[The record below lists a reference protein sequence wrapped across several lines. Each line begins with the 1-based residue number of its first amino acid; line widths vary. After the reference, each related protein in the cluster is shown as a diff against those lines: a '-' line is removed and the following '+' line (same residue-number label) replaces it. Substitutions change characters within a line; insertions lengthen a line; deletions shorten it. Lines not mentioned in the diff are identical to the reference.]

1 MPISKKIKVR
11 GARENNLNN
20 ISVDIPRDK
29 FVVITGV
36 SGSGK
41 SSLAFNT
48 IFAEGQRRYMESLS
62 AYARQFLGRMEKPD
76 VDSIEGLSPAISI
89 DQKGVSKNPRS
100 TVGTVTE
107 IYDYLRLLF
116 SRIGKPHCPSCGEIV
131 SKQSIEEI
139 TERVLKLEEN
149 KKILLLAPL
158 VKHMKGEH
166 KNIITKIK
174 RDGYVRARIDENIY
188 ELDEEIK
195 LNKNKWHNIE
205 VVVDRLIIKNNM
217 DRSRLSES
225 VEACLA
231 LGAGRLIIASSSE
244 EDIIISE
251 NLSCA
256 KCDVSIEELEPRNF
270 SFNTPYGACKPCS
283 GLGYKL
289 QIEPEMIIP
298 DPNKKL
304 IDGAIVPWTLKN
316 GRLAWEYN
324 FIRTLSEFHG
334 FSIEEKVK
342 DLSPDILKL
351 ILYGSKKDVYPVRYS
366 SKRGGERVWR
376 TKFTGVVNILEKR
389 FHSSES
395 SSVRDTLQS
404 FMTQKRCSEC
414 KGQRLKKDALSVKI
428 LNKNIFEVS
437 DLSVKECYRWIED
450 SQEKK
455 SSPLDSLNNSELK
468 IGSQI
473 FKEISSRLK
482 FLDKV
487 GLGYISLN
495 RPTSTLSGGEG
506 QRIRLASQIGSG
518 LTGVMYVCDEP
529 SIGLHPVDNSRLIN
543 TLLELR
549 NLGNTILVVEHDES
563 IMRAADHI
571 IDLGPRA
578 GNLGGNISAQGS
590 IEKIIKSKDSLTGAY
605 LSGKKI
611 INIPKKRRLKQK
623 SKDIQILGAEEN
635 NLKNLD
641 VTIPLQLLVCVTGAS
656 GSGKST
662 LINEILYKSLYK
674 HFYNSKEIPGKHKD
688 ILGLSELDKV
698 INIDQSPIGRTPRSN
713 PATYTGLFGPI
724 RDLFASVPESRAKG
738 YKAGRFSFNVKGGRC
753 ENCEGAGYNEIQM
766 QFLPD
771 VNVPCEDCKG
781 NRYNQEALKIK
792 FKGFSISEILDLT
805 VSEALKVFSPY
816 QSIYKKLETLSDVG
830 LGYIKLGQPA
840 TTLSGG
846 EAQRVKLSTYLS
858 KRATG
863 KTLFILD
870 EPTTGL
876 SFEDCNS
883 LIKILHRLVDAGN
896 SVVLI
901 EHHLDVIK
909 NADWIIDLG
918 PGAGESGGKL
928 IGEGSPENIAA
939 INASF
944 TGQYLNKESKIKPV
958 ARTLTTK
965 KIKTQKPKKIEN
977 NSLFSFPKRDNDNI
991 SQPRPTKKRFR
1002 GRRRSKSII

>member
-1 MPISKKIKVR
+1 MPISKKIKVK
-11 GARENNLNN
+11 GARENNLKN
-20 ISVDIPRDK
+20 ISIDIPRDK

-116 SRIGKPHCPSCGEIV
+116 SRIGRPHCPSCGELV

-139 TERVLKLEEN
+139 SERILKLGEN
-149 KKILLLAPL
+149 KRIMLLAPII
-158 VKHMKGEH
+158 KHMKGEH
-166 KNIITKIK
+166 KNIISKIR
-174 RDGYVRARIDENIY
+174 RDGYIRARVDGNIF
-188 ELDEEIK
+188 EVEEEIR

-205 VVVDRLIIKNNM
+205 VVVDRLIIKKSM
-217 DRSRLSES
+217 DASRLNES
-225 VEACLA
+225 VEACLS
-231 LGAGRLIIASSSE
+231 LGEGRLIIASSSE
-244 EDIIISE
+244 EDIIVSE

-256 KCDVSIEELEPRNF
+256 NCDISIEELEPRNF
-270 SFNTPYGACKPCS
+270 SFNTPYGACKSCS

-289 QIEPEMIIP
+289 QIEPELIIP
-298 DPNKKL
+298 NPEKKL

-316 GRLAWEYN
+316 GSLAWEYN
-324 FIRTLSEFHG
+324 FIKTLSEVHG
-334 FSIEEKVK
+334 FSLEEKVK
-342 DLSPDILKL
+342 DLSQDILKL
-351 ILYGSKKDVYPVRYS
+351 LLYGSKKDVYPVKYS
-366 SKRGGERVWR
+366 SKRGGERIWR
-376 TKFTGVVNILEKR
+376 TKFTGIVNILEKR

-395 SSVRDTLQS
+395 SAVRDSLQT
-404 FMTQKRCSEC
+404 FMTQKKCSEC

-428 LNKNIFEVS
+428 LNSNIFEIS
-437 DLSVKECYRWIED
+437 NLSVKDCYQWISR
-450 SQEKK
+450 SQEKNSK
-455 SSPLDSLNNSELK
+455 ESGLLSSSELK

-529 SIGLHPVDNSRLIN
+529 SIGLHPIDNDRLIN
-543 TLLELR
+543 TLIELK
-549 NLGNTILVVEHDES
+549 NLGNTVLVVEHDES

-571 IDLGPRA
+571 VDLGPGA
-578 GNLGGNISAQGS
+578 GNLGGNVTAQGP
-590 IEKIIKSKDSLTGAY
+590 IKNIINSNKSLTGEY
-605 LSGKKI
+605 LSGRKNI
-611 INIPKKRRLKQK
+611 QIPKKRRPKQK
-623 SKDIQILGAEEN
+623 GKELRIIGAEEN
-635 NLKNLD
+635 NLKDLD
-641 VTIPLQLLVCVTGAS
+641 ISVPLQLLVCVTGAS

-662 LINEILYKSLYK
+662 LVNEILYKSLYK
-674 HFYNSKEIPGKHKD
+674 HFHSSREMPGKHRG
-688 ILGLSELDKV
+688 IMGTENLDKV

-724 RDLFASVPESRAKG
+724 RELFASVPESRAKG

-771 VNVPCEDCKG
+771 VSVPCEDCKG
-781 NRYNQEALKIK
+781 RRYNQEALKIK
-792 FKGFSISEILDLT
+792 FKGLSISEILDLT
-805 VSEALKVFSPY
+805 VAEALKIFSPY
-816 QSIYKKLETLSDVG
+816 PSISKKLETLNDVG

-909 NADWIIDLG
+909 NADWIVDLG
-918 PGAGESGGKL
+918 PGAGDSGGEL
-928 IGEGSPENIAA
+928 IAEGSPENIAA
-939 INASF
+939 VNNSF
-944 TGQYLNKESKIKPV
+944 TGQYLNKESKIKPKT
-958 ARTLTTK
+958 RTTK
-965 KIKTQKPKKIEN
+965 IKKISN
-977 NSLFSFPKRDNDNI
+977 KVPKITKDMSLFNFPKREQRGANNI
-991 SQPRPTKKRFR
+991 VPAKKKFR
-1002 GRRRSKSII
+1002 RRRRSSSII

>member
-1 MPISKKIKVR
+1 MPVSKKIKVK

-116 SRIGKPHCPSCGEIV
+116 SRIGRPHCPSCGEIV
-131 SKQSIEEI
+131 AKQSTEEI
-139 TERVLKLEEN
+139 TERILKLEEN
-149 KKILLLAPL
+149 KRIMLLAPII
-158 VKHMKGEH
+158 KHMKGEH
-166 KNIITKIK
+166 KNAISKIK
-174 RDGYVRARIDENIY
+174 RDGYVRARIDENIF
-188 ELDEEIK
+188 ELEEEIN
-195 LNKNKWHNIE
+195 LDKNKWHNIE
-205 VVVDRLIIKNNM
+205 VVVDRLIIKKNM
-217 DRSRLSES
+217 DRSRLNES
-225 VEACLA
+225 VEACLS
-231 LGAGRLIIASSSE
+231 LGEGRLIIASASE
-244 EDIIISE
+244 EDTIVSE

-256 KCDVSIEELEPRNF
+256 KCDISIEELEPRNF
-270 SFNTPYGACKPCS
+270 SFNTPYGACKSCS

-289 QIEPEMIIP
+289 QIEPELIIP

-316 GRLAWEYN
+316 GALAWEYN
-324 FIRTLSEFHG
+324 FIRTLSEVHG
-334 FSIEEKVK
+334 FSVEDKVK
-342 DLSPDILKL
+342 NLDTDTLKL
-351 ILYGSKKDVYPVRYS
+351 ILYGSKNDVYPVRYS
-366 SKRGGERVWR
+366 SKRGRERIWR

-395 SSVRDTLQS
+395 SSVRDSLQS

-428 LNKNIFEVS
+428 LNENIFEIS
-437 DLSVKECYRWIED
+437 DLSVKDCYKWIER

-455 SSPLDSLNNSELK
+455 PSQDASLNKSELK

-529 SIGLHPVDNSRLIN
+529 SIGLHPVDNDRLIN
-543 TLLELR
+543 TLIELR

-571 IDLGPRA
+571 IDLGPKA
-578 GNLGGNISAQGS
+578 GNLGGNITAQGS
-590 IEKIIKSKDSLTGAY
+590 IEKIIKSSNSLTGEY
-605 LSGKKI
+605 LSGKK
-611 INIPKKRRLKQK
+611 NIEVPKKRRPKLK
-623 SKDIQILGAEEN
+623 SKHIQILGAEEN
-635 NLKNLD
+635 NLKKLD
-641 VTIPLQLLVCVTGAS
+641 VSIPLQLLVCVTGAS

-674 HFYNSKEIPGKHKD
+674 HFHSSREMPGKHRG

-738 YKAGRFSFNVKGGRC
+738 YRAGRFSFNVKGGRC

-771 VNVPCEDCKG
+771 VSVPCEDCKG
-781 NRYNQEALKIK
+781 KRYNQEALKIK
-792 FKGFSISEILDLT
+792 FKGLSISEILDLT

-816 QSIYKKLETLSDVG
+816 QSIYKKLETLNDVG

-876 SFEDCNS
+876 SFEDCNA

-918 PGAGESGGKL
+918 PGAGESGGDL
-928 IGEGSPENIAA
+928 IAEGSPENIAA
-939 INASF
+939 INNSF
-944 TGQYLNKESKIKPV
+944 TGQYLIKESKIKPK
-958 ARTLTTK
+958 AK
-965 KIKTQKPKKIEN
+965 MSEPNKITANKPKKTKKG
-977 NSLFSFPKRDNDNI
+977 LMFSFPKRDQESI
-991 SQPRPTKKRFR
+991 GQIGPAKKRFR

>member
-1 MPISKKIKVR
+1 MPISKKIKVK
-11 GARENNLNN
+11 GARENNLKN
-20 ISVDIPRDK
+20 INIDIPRDK

-89 DQKGVSKNPRS
+89 DQKGASKNPRS

-116 SRIGKPHCPSCGEIV
+116 SRIGKPHCPSCGDLV
-131 SKQSIEEI
+131 TKQSVQEI
-139 TERVLKLEEN
+139 SKRIMKLEEN
-149 KKILLLAPL
+149 KRIMLLSPII
-158 VKHMKGEH
+158 KHMKGEH
-166 KNIITKIK
+166 KNVIAKIQ
-174 RDGYVRARIDENIY
+174 RDGFVRVRIDGEIL
-188 ELDEEIK
+188 EIEDAIK
-195 LNKNKWHNIE
+195 LEKNKWHNIE
-205 VVVDRLIIKNNM
+205 VVVDRLIVKNDM
-217 DRSRLSES
+217 DKSRLNES
-225 VEACLA
+225 VETCLKI
-231 LGAGRLIIASSSE
+231 GDGKLIISSSND
-244 EDIIISE
+244 DILVSE
-251 NLSCA
+251 HLSCS

-270 SFNTPYGACKPCS
+270 SFNTPYGACKNCS

-289 QIEPEMIIP
+289 QIEPELIIP
-298 DPNKKL
+298 DPNKSL

-316 GRLAWEYN
+316 GSLAWEYN
-324 FIRTLSEFHG
+324 FI
-334 FSIEEKVK
+334 FSLAENHNFSPKDKIK
-342 DLSPDILKL
+342 DLKSEDLKL
-351 ILYGSKKDVYPVRYS
+351 ILYGSQSDIYPVKYK
-366 SKRGGERVWR
+366 SKRGIEKIWR
-376 TKFTGVVNILEKR
+376 TKFKGVVNILEKR

-395 SSVRDTLQS
+395 SSVRNSLQGY
-404 FMTQKRCSEC
+404 MTQKTCTEC
-414 KGQRLKKDALSVKI
+414 KGQRLKKDALAVKI
-428 LNKNIFEVS
+428 LNQNIFQIS
-437 DLSVKECYRWIED
+437 DLSVEDCYLWVSMCQNQNNINLD
-450 SQEKK
+450 PLSK
-455 SSPLDSLNNSELK
+455 SDLK

-529 SIGLHPVDNSRLIN
+529 SIGLHPIDNDRLIK
-543 TLLELR
+543 TLLELK
-549 NLGNTILVVEHDES
+549 NLGNTVLVVEHDES

-571 IDLGPRA
+571 IDLGPGA
-578 GNLGGNISAQGS
+578 GNFGGNITGEGP
-590 IEKIIKSKDSLTGAY
+590 IENIINSKDSLTGQY
-605 LSGKKI
+605 LSGDKKI
-611 INIPKKRRLKQK
+611 ETPKTRRVKTK
-623 SKDIQILGAEEN
+623 SKEIQIIGASEN
-635 NLKNLD
+635 NLKNLQIS
-641 VTIPLQLLVCVTGAS
+641 IPLQLLVCVTGAS

-662 LINEILYKSLYK
+662 LVNEILFKSLSG
-674 HFYNSKEIPGKHKD
+674 HLYNSREFPGKHKEVR
-688 ILGLSELDKV
+688 GASNLDKV

-724 RDLFASVPESRAKG
+724 RDLFASVPDSRAKG
-738 YKAGRFSFNVKGGRC
+738 YKPGRFSFNVKGGRC
-753 ENCEGAGYNEIQM
+753 ENCEGAGSNEIQM

-771 VNVPCEDCKG
+771 VNVTCENCKG
-781 NRYNQEALKIK
+781 QRYNEEALKIK
-792 FKGFSISEILDLT
+792 FKGLSIAEILNLT
-805 VSEALKVFSPY
+805 VLEALDIFSPY
-816 QSIYKKLETLSDVG
+816 QSIFKKLQTLSDVG

-858 KRATG
+858 KKATG

-901 EHHLDVIK
+901 EHHLDIIK

-918 PGAGESGGKL
+918 PGAGSSGGQL
-928 IGEGSPENIAA
+928 IAQGTPEQV
-939 INASF
+939 ASVSKSY
-944 TGQYLNKESKIKPV
+944 TGKYLKNKSKIIPKIITNKDIPVIKKP
-958 ARTLTTK
+958 LYK
-965 KIKTQKPKKIEN
+965 NIKN
-977 NSLFSFPKRDNDNI
+977 NDFKFPKREKGLQNNYKA
-991 SQPRPTKKRFR
+991 PKKRFR
-1002 GRRRSKSII
+1002 RSRSLI

>member
-1 MPISKKIKVR
+1 
-11 GARENNLNN
+11 
-20 ISVDIPRDK
+20 
-29 FVVITGV
+29 
-36 SGSGK
+36 
-41 SSLAFNT
+41 
-48 IFAEGQRRYMESLS
+48 
-62 AYARQFLGRMEKPD
+62 
-76 VDSIEGLSPAISI
+76 
-89 DQKGVSKNPRS
+89 
-100 TVGTVTE
+100 
-107 IYDYLRLLF
+107 
-116 SRIGKPHCPSCGEIV
+116 
-131 SKQSIEEI
+131 
-139 TERVLKLEEN
+139 
-149 KKILLLAPL
+149 
-158 VKHMKGEH
+158 
-166 KNIITKIK
+166 
-174 RDGYVRARIDENIY
+174 
-188 ELDEEIK
+188 
-195 LNKNKWHNIE
+195 
-205 VVVDRLIIKNNM
+205 
-217 DRSRLSES
+217 
-225 VEACLA
+225 
-231 LGAGRLIIASSSE
+231 
-244 EDIIISE
+244 
-251 NLSCA
+251 
-256 KCDVSIEELEPRNF
+256 
-270 SFNTPYGACKPCS
+270 
-283 GLGYKL
+283 
-289 QIEPEMIIP
+289 
-298 DPNKKL
+298 
-304 IDGAIVPWTLKN
+304 
-316 GRLAWEYN
+316 
-324 FIRTLSEFHG
+324 
-334 FSIEEKVK
+334 
-342 DLSPDILKL
+342 
-351 ILYGSKKDVYPVRYS
+351 
-366 SKRGGERVWR
+366 
-376 TKFTGVVNILEKR
+376 
-389 FHSSES
+389 
-395 SSVRDTLQS
+395 
-404 FMTQKRCSEC
+404 
-414 KGQRLKKDALSVKI
+414 
-428 LNKNIFEVS
+428 
-437 DLSVKECYRWIED
+437 
-450 SQEKK
+450 
-455 SSPLDSLNNSELK
+455 
-468 IGSQI
+468 
-473 FKEISSRLK
+473 
-482 FLDKV
+482 
-487 GLGYISLN
+487 
-495 RPTSTLSGGEG
+495 
-506 QRIRLASQIGSG
+506 
-518 LTGVMYVCDEP
+518 MYVCDEP
-529 SIGLHPVDNSRLIN
+529 SIGLHPVDNNRLIN

-611 INIPKKRRLKQK
+611 INIPKKRRLQQK
-623 SKDIQILGAEEN
+623 SKEIQILGAEEN

-641 VTIPLQLLVCVTGAS
+641 VTIPLQLLVCGTGAS

-896 SVVLI
+896 SVVL
-901 EHHLDVIK
+901 K
-909 NADWIIDLG
+909 N
-918 PGAGESGGKL
+918 
-928 IGEGSPENIAA
+928 
-939 INASF
+939 
-944 TGQYLNKESKIKPV
+944 
-958 ARTLTTK
+958 TT
-965 KIKTQKPKKIEN
+965 
-977 NSLFSFPKRDNDNI
+977 
-991 SQPRPTKKRFR
+991 
-1002 GRRRSKSII
+1002 